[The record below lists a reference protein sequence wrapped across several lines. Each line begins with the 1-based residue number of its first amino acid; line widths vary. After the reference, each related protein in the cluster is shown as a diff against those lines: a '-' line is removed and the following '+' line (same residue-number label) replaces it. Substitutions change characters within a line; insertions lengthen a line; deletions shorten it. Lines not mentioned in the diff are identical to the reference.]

1 MGEADRSRDGRVGL
15 CCAIGATGWLG
26 VAEGGPG
33 WLGERESEQREKKRA
48 EKKNRE
54 RAQAVWLGVA
64 RVAVGRVR
72 REQRAETV
80 RKREQR

>member
-1 MGEADRSRDGRVGL
+1 VGVYRGRSRSEEGGPLL
-15 CCAIGATGWLG
+15 CDRCDG
-26 VAEGGPG
+26 VAKGGPG